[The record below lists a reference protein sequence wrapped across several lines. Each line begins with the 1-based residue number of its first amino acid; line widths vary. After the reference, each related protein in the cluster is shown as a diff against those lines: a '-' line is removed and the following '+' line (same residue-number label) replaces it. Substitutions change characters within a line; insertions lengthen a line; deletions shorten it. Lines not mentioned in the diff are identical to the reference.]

1 MENSKS
7 ESSTGIPHITDFNVT
22 FNNHPSIQQAR
33 SEDRRYA
40 SSKRYSSLDQ
50 EELDKLTQIHMPDN
64 MEEEHEPRMFMAQE
78 NNLFNGFV
86 EVEPPLFQSHFQM
99 HGTKDMLG
107 APLVPYNYEA
117 NHGYQFNSSSP
128 YMWSDTHK
136 EPSRKSM

>member
-7 ESSTGIPHITDFNVT
+7 ESSTGLPHITDFNVT
-22 FNNHPSIQQAR
+22 FNNHPSIQQAK

-64 MEEEHEPRMFMAQE
+64 MEEEHEPRMFVAQE

-86 EVEPPLFQSHFQM
+86 EVEPPLFQSHF
-99 HGTKDMLG
+99 
-107 APLVPYNYEA
+107 
-117 NHGYQFNSSSP
+117 
-128 YMWSDTHK
+128 
-136 EPSRKSM
+136 